1 MNKDCYNKTPDD
13 IAVCDNCG
21 KTICTVCD
29 TYTHSG
35 DGFEALVICQEC
47 IDSKCAE
54 GKTGCDTDEH
64 VLCALCEKPMCLL
77 HSHHEMWD
85 GEQVCAECIAI
96 PEEEEE

>member
-1 MNKDCYNKTPDD
+1 MNKDCYNKTPDGHRNQTRRYYRWQND
-13 IAVCDNCG
+13 SAILR
-21 KTICTVCD
+21 CD
-29 TYTHSG
+29 T
-35 DGFEALVICQEC
+35 
-47 IDSKCAE
+47 CAE

-96 PEEEEE
+96 PEEE